1 MTAKLTSS
9 IVFIVLSSLLAIT
22 CAEHLVDCD
31 APLMGQFECFEPEID
46 PETQQPFN
54 CLKNNTVFK
63 NCSLI
68 DGLLCKHNLSPNFT
82 VPDECLYTN
91 GYHFETALLLSIFLG
106 VHFVFLIL
114 LI

>member
-1 MTAKLTSS
+1 MTTKLTRL
-9 IVFIVLSSLLAIT
+9 IVLFVLSSSLVYVLG
-22 CAEHLVDCD
+22 EHLVDCNSL
-31 APLMGQFECFEPEID
+31 LMGQFECFEPEID

-63 NCSLI
+63 NCTVI

-82 VPDECLYTN
+82 VPDDCLYTN

-106 VHFVFLIL
+106 A
-114 LI
+114 